1 MLSAK
6 KKRGENIGFFLNVC
20 LEKEMSRGGGL
31 RSGGMREGC
40 VSRAS
45 LGRLSKLNV
54 VCEGDLGR
62 LSRV

>member
-6 KKRGENIGFFLNVC
+6 KKRGENIGFFFEC
-20 LEKEMSRGGGL
+20 LFGEGGGL

-45 LGRLSKLNV
+45 LRRLSRLNV